1 MNYDFD
7 AFQAAQNMVTR
18 SLSVDLKPHGILS
31 VALHPG
37 WVLTEMGGPKAMI
50 DATTSVS
57 GLLKVMEG
65 LKEENAGT
73 FISFKGEIVPW

>member
-1 MNYDFD
+1 
-7 AFQAAQNMVTR
+7 MVTR

-37 WVLTEMGGPKAMI
+37 WVLTDMGGPKSKI
-50 DATTSVS
+50 DVTTSVS

-65 LKEENAGT
+65 LKEEHTGT
-73 FISFKGEIVPW
+73 FVRFNGEIVPW